1 MTERLYYHDPYLT
14 SFPAQVVE
22 LSDDGLRVSLDRTAF
37 YPTSGGQ
44 PNDTGTL
51 NGIAVL
57 DVVDDDDR
65 ITHVLGAPLSL
76 GPVEGIIHW
85 QRRRDHMQ
93 QHTGQHL
100 LSAVLEELYAI
111 PTISFHLGQD
121 ASTIDVSVPQI
132 TPEQIAGA
140 ERRANEIVM
149 ENRPVSVAFED
160 AATVQGLRKPS
171 ERGGT
176 LRVVSIEGIDRSAC
190 GGTHVHSTGGIGPI
204 AIRKLDKIRGSVR
217 IEFLCG
223 QRALDRAR
231 LDFEKLSETAR
242 VLSSPMDEVPGLV
255 TALNT
260 RVQELEKSRRKL
272 AIELASFQGRQLYA
286 STEPNAAGLRMAQQR
301 NAKGAIDD
309 ETRALAQSFTSG
321 EKALF
326 LAVFE
331 QPPSILLAASK
342 DSGVHAGDVLKKALS
357 AAGGRGGGNPQIAQ
371 GSVPTTEALQALLG
385 MLPC

>member
-1 MTERLYYHDPYLT
+1 
-14 SFPAQVVE
+14 
-22 LSDDGLRVSLDRTAF
+22 
-37 YPTSGGQ
+37 
-44 PNDTGTL
+44 
-51 NGIAVL
+51 
-57 DVVDDDDR
+57 
-65 ITHVLGAPLSL
+65 
-76 GPVEGIIHW
+76 
-85 QRRRDHMQ
+85 MQ

-100 LSAVLEELYAI
+100 LSAVLEELYSI

-121 ASTIDVSVPQI
+121 VSTIDVSVPQI
-132 TPEQIAGA
+132 TPQQIVGA

-160 AATVQGLRKPS
+160 AAAVQGLRKPS

-190 GGTHVHSTGGIGPI
+190 GGTHVRSTGGIGPI

-223 QRALDRAR
+223 QRALERAR

-255 TALNT
+255 ATLNT

-272 AIELASFQGRQLYA
+272 AIELAFFHGKQLYA
-286 STEPNAAGLRMAQQR
+286 NTEPNGSGLRVARQR
-301 NAKGAIDD
+301 NAKGTIDD
-309 ETRALAQSFTSG
+309 ETRALAQSFTNN

-331 QPPSILLAASK
+331 QPPSVLLAASK
-342 DSGVHAGDVLKKALS
+342 DSGVNAGDVLKKALT
-357 AAGGRGGGNPQIAQ
+357 AAGGRGGGNPQVAQ
-371 GSVPTTEALQALLG
+371 GSVPGVEALDALLG